1 MKFLSLLYLIL
12 LVIDELLNS
21 ALKNTM
27 KIPYFSFGYIEMVDS
42 ETEWFF
48 TIVTDAGYEEI
59 WCAGPTKADVHMNA
73 LLEKVYPV
81 LL

>member
-1 MKFLSLLYLIL
+1 
-12 LVIDELLNS
+12 
-21 ALKNTM
+21 
-27 KIPYFSFGYIEMVDS
+27 MVDS

-73 LLEKVYPV
+73 LLEKGVGAWMRIKIFESKKWEDFEILPNGKC
-81 LL
+81 LRFSCIIR